1 MESTLVE
8 TPILEMK
15 GIHKSFPGVHALKG
29 VDFELKAGEVCGIV
43 GENGAGKSTLMNM
56 LGGVYPYDSG
66 EIFINGEKVY
76 IKDTKT
82 AENYG
87 ISFIHQELSLFKKMD
102 IASNIYIQKLPR
114 KGPMLHRR
122 KLIADTKEIL
132 QKVGLEYCNPNQKVS
147 ELKIGEQQL
156 VEIGRTLAQD
166 TKILILDEPTSSL
179 TNSEI
184 KILFDIVRK
193 LKSEGVAIIFI
204 SHRFDEIYEIC
215 DSLMIMRDGVR
226 VLKCGINEISR
237 AEVIQNMLGRE
248 VGEQYAHSKHQKG
261 ELLLSVKELSTKDK
275 LKNISFEVHR
285 GELVGIYGLLGSGRT
300 EVLRCIFGLDSYENG
315 EVVFKDEVLNPKN
328 PQTAIS
334 KKIAMI
340 TEDRHKEG
348 LFLAKSVAFNVVAAS
363 LQKIKSKFC
372 IQFKKEDAISKK
384 RVDELRIKTPS
395 TKQCVKYLSGGNQ
408 QKVVIAKWLEI
419 EPDLLLMDEPTRGID
434 IGAKR
439 EIYTI
444 IDNLL
449 EEGCGIIMVSSE
461 LAEITSLCDRVIVLK
476 EGTVAADLCGKEE
489 ITNVNL
495 LKAAMGG

>member
-1 MESTLVE
+1 MAGTMVG
-8 TPILEMK
+8 TPLLEMK

-29 VDFELKAGEVCGIV
+29 IDFELQAGEVCGLV

-56 LGGVYPYDSG
+56 LGGVYTCDSG
-66 EIFINGEKVY
+66 EIYINGKKVC

-82 AENYG
+82 AESYG

-102 IASNIYIQKLPR
+102 ISSNIYIQKLPC
-114 KGPMLHRR
+114 KGPMLNRR
-122 KLIADTKEIL
+122 KLYSDTREIL
-132 QKVGLEYCNPNQKVS
+132 KKVGLEYCKPTQKVS

-193 LKSEGVAIIFI
+193 LKSEGVAVIFI
-204 SHRFDEIYEIC
+204 SHRLDEIYEIC
-215 DSLMIMRDGVR
+215 NTIMIMRDGQR

-237 AEVIQNMLGRE
+237 AEVIHNMLGRE
-248 VGEQYAHSKHQKG
+248 VGEQYVHSEHKKG
-261 ELLLSVKELSTKDK
+261 ELLLSVKNLCTKDK

-285 GELVGIYGLLGSGRT
+285 GELVGLYGLLGSGRT
-300 EVLRCIFGLDSYENG
+300 EVLRCIFGLDHYESG
-315 EVVFKDEVLNPKN
+315 SIVFKGEELNPKS
-328 PQTAIS
+328 PKAVIA

-348 LFLAKSVAFNVVAAS
+348 LFLAKSVSFNVVAAS
-363 LQKIKSKFC
+363 LKKIKSKLG
-372 IQFKKEDAISKK
+372 IKARKEEAISSKHVK
-384 RVDELRIKTPS
+384 ELRIKTPS
-395 TKQCVKYLSGGNQ
+395 TKQCVQYLSGGNQ
-408 QKVVIAKWLEI
+408 QKVVVAKWLEI

-434 IGAKR
+434 VGAKR

-444 IDNLL
+444 IDELL
-449 EEGCGIIMVSSE
+449 AKGCGVIMVSSE
-461 LAEITSLCDRVIVLK
+461 LAEMTSLCDRVIVLK
-476 EGTVAADLCGKEE
+476 EGTIAADLCGKEE